1 MIHINK
7 YKKSRKNFSLS
18 KTCFKHDKSKKALK
32 AQKKWQLERNVR
44 GFDTTELWNL
54 DATIAEF
61 VLPRLI
67 AFKEMDRHGLI
78 CLDEILLEE
87 GLIKTSR
94 EFFDA
99 SKIADAKYKKI
110 ETAAIARWESY
121 LDKMIT
127 AFYYVL
133 ENFEYNEKGKT
144 KPDTDKITFKGSN
157 KKINQQ
163 FMDARKCVTE
173 RDEDKNL
180 QRMKKQQQII
190 DEGLSLFAKYFCAL
204 WD

>member
-7 YKKSRKNFSLS
+7 YKKSRKSFSLS
-18 KTCFKHDKSKKALK
+18 KTCFRHDKSKKALK
-32 AQKKWQLERNVR
+32 AQKRWKLERKSR
-44 GFDTTELWNL
+44 GFDNTELWNL

-61 VLPRLI
+61 TLPRLI

-87 GLIKTSR
+87 GLIKASR
-94 EFFDA
+94 EYFDT
-99 SKIADAKYKKI
+99 SKLSNAKYKKI
-110 ETAAIARWESY
+110 EAVAIARWESY
-121 LDKMIT
+121 LDKMIE

-133 ENFEYNEKGKT
+133 EDFEYDEKGKT
-144 KPDTDKITFKGSN
+144 KPDMDKITFKGSN

-163 FMDARKCVTE
+163 FKDENKCVTE
-173 RDEDKNL
+173 LDVDKKSH
-180 QRMKKQQQII
+180 RMKKQQQII
-190 DEGLSLFAKYFCAL
+190 EEGLSLFAKYFCAL

>member
-32 AQKKWQLERNVR
+32 AQKRWELERKSR
-44 GFDTTELWNL
+44 GFDSTELWNL

-61 VLPRLI
+61 ILPRLI

-87 GLIKTSR
+87 GLVKTSR
-94 EFFDA
+94 EVFDT
-99 SKIADAKYKKI
+99 SKISDIKYKKI

-121 LDKMIT
+121 LDKMIA
-127 AFYYVL
+127 AFYYIL
-133 ENFEYNEKGKT
+133 EDFEHKEKGKT
-144 KPDTDKITFKGSN
+144 KPDMDKITFKGSS

-163 FMDARKCVTE
+163 FLDADKCVTE
-173 RDEDKNL
+173 LDKNKDL
-180 QRMKKQQQII
+180 QRMKKQQEII
-190 DEGLSLFAKYFCAL
+190 DTGLSLFAKYFYAL

>member
-1 MIHINK
+1 M
-7 YKKSRKNFSLS
+7 S
-18 KTCFKHDKSKKALK
+18 KTCFKHDKSKKALI
-32 AQKKWQLERNVR
+32 AQNKWKLERKLR

-61 VLPRLI
+61 ILPRLI
-67 AFKEMDRHGLI
+67 AFKEMDRHSLI

-94 EFFDA
+94 DFFDT
-99 SKIADAKYKKI
+99 SKISDAKYKKI

-121 LDKMIT
+121 LDKMIET
-127 AFYYVL
+127 FYYIL
-133 ENFEYNEKGKT
+133 EDFEYNEKGKT
-144 KPDTDKITFKGSN
+144 KPDMDKITFKGSN
-157 KKINQQ
+157 KNINQQ
-163 FMDARKCVTE
+163 LMDARKCVTE
-173 RDEDKNL
+173 RDADKESL
-180 QRMKKQQQII
+180 RIRKQQQII